1 MKSTRKILSL
11 MLSLALVCVTPIHGF
26 ATSIPPS
33 ESQAE
38 IVERLRE
45 HVIKYHSDLAPEEQ
59 EDLVLELYEEKYVV
73 PAQRKTPLPPDDTS
87 ENEAYDRMMA
97 EETYIVDLINSMS
110 DHKTTLEDWKYN
122 LSFLQEHYDEIMAL
136 PDVNTWFVDDYI
148 AGYVV
153 VLKNEGR
160 PDEQINHSSTKS
172 SYNASDAKDYA
183 LKYYKNYNSDYP
195 DWTNEGGDC
204 ANFVSQCLHAGGN
217 PMRGT
222 SGSSSEAE
230 DWSNWFSSGTTRNV
244 KKVSSTWRGA
254 AAFRG
259 Y

>member
-73 PAQRKTPLPPDDTS
+73 PAQRKTPLPPDGTS

-183 LKYYKNYNSDYP
+183 LNIIKTTTLITRIGQAKAVIAQILYLNVSML
-195 DWTNEGGDC
+195 EGI
-204 ANFVSQCLHAGGN
+204 L
-217 PMRGT
+217 
-222 SGSSSEAE
+222 
-230 DWSNWFSSGTTRNV
+230 
-244 KKVSSTWRGA
+244 
-254 AAFRG
+254 
-259 Y
+259 

>member
-1 MKSTRKILSL
+1 M
-11 MLSLALVCVTPIHGF
+11 
-26 ATSIPPS
+26 
-33 ESQAE
+33 
-38 IVERLRE
+38 
-45 HVIKYHSDLAPEEQ
+45 
-59 EDLVLELYEEKYVV
+59 

-183 LKYYKNYNSDYP
+183 LNIIKTTTLITRIGQAKAVIAQILYLNVSML
-195 DWTNEGGDC
+195 EG
-204 ANFVSQCLHAGGN
+204 SL
-217 PMRGT
+217 
-222 SGSSSEAE
+222 
-230 DWSNWFSSGTTRNV
+230 
-244 KKVSSTWRGA
+244 
-254 AAFRG
+254 
-259 Y
+259 